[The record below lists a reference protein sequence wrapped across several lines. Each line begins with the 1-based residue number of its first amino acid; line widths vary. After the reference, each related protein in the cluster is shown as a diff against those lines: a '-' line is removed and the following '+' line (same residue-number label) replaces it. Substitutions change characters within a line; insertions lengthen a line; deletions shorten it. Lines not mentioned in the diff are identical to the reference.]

1 MHMSTPVFDEVG
13 PLPGCVCEDCARRRL
28 IRAATR
34 VTPPCAPPAAASTA
48 LVVLATTGAAVM
60 APAAVAAPAE
70 DAGQAM
76 SAGRTEQ
83 AQPDLIGSAVP
94 LRLSRDQILE
104 RARRWIDA
112 KVPYDMRRRWRD
124 GYRQDCSGFVS
135 MAWGLGT
142 SQWTGTLPRF
152 AERIGRD
159 ELEPGDILLFHN
171 PRDPVDGSHVTIFGG
186 WANAAHTRYTAY
198 EETRPR
204 ARVRTTPYAYW
215 DHSKRYVPYRY
226 KYLRGEGLDDLYD
239 DLYEDLDG
247 DLDLGDLASLAY
259 PGSRSF
265 GPGAANGYITRLGT
279 MLRRRG
285 AGEYYHDGPGPHWS
299 DADRLATRAFQ
310 RAQGWK
316 GDQADGFP
324 GPLTWR
330 YLTQGAGADVR
341 AAGRPAAPAPASAPA
356 PPAYPGIGGFRPGQS
371 GPHVLALGRRLAAKG
386 FGRFY
391 AKGPGPRW
399 GEADRRAVEAFQR
412 AQGWTGSRADGYP
425 GPETWKRLFS

>member
-1 MHMSTPVFDEVG
+1 MRMSTPVFDEVG
-13 PLPGCVCEDCARRRL
+13 PQPGCVCEDCARRRL

-34 VTPPCAPPAAASTA
+34 ATPPCAPPAAAPAA
-48 LVVLATTGAAVM
+48 LVLLATAGAAVM

-70 DAGQAM
+70 DAGQAA
-76 SAGRTEQ
+76 STGLTEQ
-83 AQPDLIGSAVP
+83 AQPDRIGAVAP
-94 LRLSRDQILE
+94 LRLTRDQILE
-104 RARRWIDA
+104 RAQRWIDA
-112 KVPYDMRRRWRD
+112 RVPYDMRRRWRD

-135 MAWGLGT
+135 MAWGLGS

-152 AERIGRD
+152 AERIGRGD
-159 ELEPGDILLFHN
+159 LEPGDILLFHN

-186 WANAAHTRYTAY
+186 WANAAHNRYVAY

-226 KYLRGEGLDDLYD
+226 KYLSDGGYDDFYD
-239 DLYEDLDG
+239 DLYG
-247 DLDLGDLASLAY
+247 DLDLGDLASGY
-259 PGSRSF
+259 PGSVSF
-265 GPGAANGYITRLGT
+265 GPGASNGYVTRLGR
-279 MLRRRG
+279 MLRQRG
-285 AGEYYHDGPGPHWS
+285 AGAYYHDGPGPRWS
-299 DADRLATRAFQ
+299 DADREATRAFQ

-330 YLTQGAGADVR
+330 YLTEGAGADIG
-341 AAGRPAAPAPASAPA
+341 GRPTAPPARTAHLA
-356 PPAYPGIGGFRPGQS
+356 QPAYPGIGGFRPGQS

-412 AQGWTGSRADGYP
+412 SQGWSGNQADGYP
-425 GPETWKRLFS
+425 GPETWRRLFS